1 MKWAIPLIFLL
12 LLIFFFFPRKT
23 KNGNLSINGKNYQI
37 EYALTT
43 LQKAKG
49 LSNRDFLC
57 ENCGMLFVFD
67 NSGSHP
73 FWMKDTKISL
83 DMIWLDQNGKIVHYE
98 TASPEPNIPITQLK
112 VYKNPTPSKYVLE
125 LNAGD
130 FDKLNLKIG
139 DIIKIK
145 K

>member
-1 MKWAIPLIFLL
+1 MKWAIPAIFLL
-12 LLIFFFFPRKT
+12 FLLFFFFPRKT

-37 EYALTT
+37 EYAITT

-57 ENCGMLFVFD
+57 ENCGMLFAFD
-67 NSGSHP
+67 NLGTHP
-73 FWMKDTKISL
+73 FWMKDTRISL
-83 DMIWLDQNGKIVHYE
+83 DMIWLDKNGKIVHYE
-98 TASPEPNIPITQLK
+98 LAKPQPNTPITQLK
-112 VYKNPTPSKYVLE
+112 VYKNSTPAKYVLE